1 MLHRQSLPVIGRLLT
16 VAAAMVVIA
25 GLTDCARFGS
35 ATRDGSLD
43 ASLSPG
49 FPSRGRV
56 TIGEVM
62 SGAAGTYI
70 DRLLA
75 DRDSTIERWPDHVRE
90 PLGIWIDTASE
101 LSGILTKYPETVR
114 AAFAQWEGTG
124 IPLRFAFVTSP
135 RMASIRVRWTDH
147 LPHKT
152 GSTTWRTDHSGVL
165 TSGDITLATHISDG
179 HPLDA
184 RGMRAIA
191 LHEIGHALGLS
202 HSENAQDIMAPLVRV
217 DELSPSDRGTI
228 KLLYSFPAGP
238 VQLAGNHTG
247 P

>member
-1 MLHRQSLPVIGRLLT
+1 MSQRQSRPVMGRLLT
-16 VAAAMVVIA
+16 VAVAMVVVA

-43 ASLSPG
+43 ESLSPG
-49 FPSRGRV
+49 FPAHARV
-56 TIGEVM
+56 TLSEVL
-62 SGAAGTYI
+62 SGASGTYI
-70 DRLLA
+70 DRVLA

-90 PLGIWIDTASE
+90 PLGVWIDTASE

-114 AAFAQWEGTG
+114 LAFSQWEGTG
-124 IPLRFAFVTSP
+124 IPLHFAFVTNP
-135 RMASIRVRWTDH
+135 RSASIRVRWTDH

-165 TSGDITLATHISDG
+165 TAGDIVLATHISDG

-202 HSENAQDIMAPLVRV
+202 HSNNAQDIMAPLVRV
-217 DELSPSDRGTI
+217 DELSASDRGTI
-228 KLLYSFPAGP
+228 KLIYSFPAGP
-238 VQLAGNHTG
+238 VQ
-247 P
+247 